1 MAVAASVGWGFPR
14 QRSARSGRM
23 RNRESSGRVN
33 ERGHQPRAISVLV
46 MGGVALHREGIA
58 RLLAEHRRIRVLGT
72 SSGNP
77 DGPRRIRKLR
87 PDVALVDLPIQD
99 LCALALILREAVPRL
114 RLVALVSCPAE
125 GEVVMRAV
133 AGICGYATHETSVDQ
148 LVRVIEQAAG
158 DPPLG
163 LVSAPPPDTAW
174 AVLTTRER
182 EILALAGE
190 GLTNKEI
197 ARRLHIELPT
207 VKSHMHN
214 ILEKLH
220 VRSRTEA
227 AALALWPR
235 ERDLVSTARSSTD

>member
-1 MAVAASVGWGFPR
+1 
-14 QRSARSGRM
+14 M

-33 ERGHQPRAISVLV
+33 NEGGHRPHAISVLV
-46 MGGVALHREGIA
+46 MGGVVLHREGIA
-58 RLLAEHRRIRVLGT
+58 RLLAERRRIRVVGTASGSPDGHRRIRE
-72 SSGNP
+72 
-77 DGPRRIRKLR
+77 LR
-87 PDVALVDLPIQD
+87 PDVAVVDLPTQD
-99 LCALALILREAVPRL
+99 LWPQALALREAVPRL
-114 RLVALVSCPAE
+114 KLVALVACPAE
-125 GEVVMRAV
+125 GEMVMRAV
-133 AGICGYATHETSVDQ
+133 AGLCGYATHETSVDQ
-148 LVRVIEQAAG
+148 LVRVIEHAAG
-158 DPPLG
+158 DPALG
-163 LVSAPPPDTAW
+163 PISAPPPDTAW

-190 GLTNKEI
+190 GLSNKEI

-235 ERDLVSTARSSTD
+235 ERELDPAEDDS